1 MKENNSNFSLWIFSF
16 TFDSLS
22 TCFFTCFVDPTLN
35 LPSLPLFHRSHL
47 TQFIY
52 KPIEDSFSSISAS
65 FSLVSTLSS
74 QVTFNSTSI
83 FPLPDSAKVSI
94 FSPILSLFYQLCM
107 TKQLGWH
114 LFDKGCLQIFYN
126 IHFGLLHKFYIL
138 LYYSQV
144 KLFDVLIFFSLIVWW
159 SKTLFG
165 IFFICNEH
173 ILVLKLMKR
182 FKILQVWVLD

>member
-83 FPLPDSAKVSI
+83 FPSPDIAKVSI

-107 TKQLGWH
+107 TKQLGVS
-114 LFDKGCLQIFYN
+114 FQIFYN

-138 LYYSQV
+138 LYYSQ
-144 KLFDVLIFFSLIVWW
+144 S
-159 SKTLFG
+159 
-165 IFFICNEH
+165 
-173 ILVLKLMKR
+173 
-182 FKILQVWVLD
+182 